1 MADTEISPFLNK
13 LGYML
18 LAEVDSLHEVEN
30 ELWSLHWLLT
40 RLTSFPMD
48 VSKDYYLM
56 EYRKKAME
64 VITILHEAEDVIDSY
79 LDTTKCRNY
88 STSAHKV
95 LKFTSQIK
103 GMMDKLK
110 GLHVWFHDHF
120 TKSCSTC
127 GTSSSSKRS
136 LANEVGDHMVV
147 VLEDE
152 VQKMIDL
159 LKDEEDPQRE
169 VIPVVGPGGIG
180 KTTLVRKVYNHP
192 TIVEH
197 FPCRSWI
204 YVSSDYK
211 LEELLQDIIDQIKPT
226 STAPAG
232 SGSGSAAAARNIVD
246 EEMMSLKDLAIQ
258 TYELL
263 KTTSTRYLVV
273 FDDVCKTQFWE
284 DIHMIFPNNKLNS
297 GGGSRIIFTTRHD
310 EVALYARPSRPPF
323 NLRPLTKE
331 ESWKLFS
338 NRVSLVEDHHHH
350 HPLQEWVDACG
361 GVPHILVALAEEYI
375 NNHSPDHQ
383 LSMTDKI
390 PTPPPPRRIQELI
403 YSDLPHHLKT
413 CLSYFDISEEGS
425 YSFFDFKGLIVAE
438 GLVKPPP
445 LSASASASAIATVV
459 ELEDIAE
466 EYLNELIHR
475 NLIEVKSRSFDGRIK
490 EISLLDLC
498 RSEAAVA
505 ATKMKFQQ
513 TDLGNGFY
521 ECIFSSD
528 DDPPPPTLIKEE
540 RSKRMKKKFIQKK
553 RKERSLFNWNL
564 YQPTKT
570 WDGIT
575 GPFLQRI
582 FNNLVSLRVLDL
594 SIGFYNIPRQ
604 IDLIHLRYLRLEN
617 ISGDSF
623 SRRNYVTS
631 AISGLWN
638 LQFLKIK
645 GYFTELE
652 ISEMKQLRHLSSD
665 VYVELSLEIEERS
678 DSNVVFKN
686 LQTLKGCPIDYILGE
701 DILSKMTNLVTLHLL
716 GVVRCEKLLVRGFP
730 LLKRLQELKLTGQAF
745 RSSDT
750 SPYKLELFPPNI
762 THLTLQRTFVQRRYV
777 MQALRKLK
785 NLRVLKLKFG
795 SISEKE
801 DLDLGRDGDGAGEGD
816 GDGDGD
822 GFLQLKF
829 LKLKD
834 LFQSGQLRKWHM
846 SKGVMPSLEK
856 VAIINCKNLEGLPS
870 AALEVIPT
878 LQELEVDASNDQ
890 VLTDARLIEERMG
903 KDRLKLS
910 LIQ

>member
-263 KTTSTRYLVV
+263 KTTST
-273 FDDVCKTQFWE
+273 
-284 DIHMIFPNNKLNS
+284 
-297 GGGSRIIFTTRHD
+297 
-310 EVALYARPSRPPF
+310 
-323 NLRPLTKE
+323 
-331 ESWKLFS
+331 
-338 NRVSLVEDHHHH
+338 
-350 HPLQEWVDACG
+350 
-361 GVPHILVALAEEYI
+361 
-375 NNHSPDHQ
+375 
-383 LSMTDKI
+383 
-390 PTPPPPRRIQELI
+390 
-403 YSDLPHHLKT
+403 
-413 CLSYFDISEEGS
+413 
-425 YSFFDFKGLIVAE
+425 
-438 GLVKPPP
+438 
-445 LSASASASAIATVV
+445 
-459 ELEDIAE
+459 
-466 EYLNELIHR
+466 
-475 NLIEVKSRSFDGRIK
+475 
-490 EISLLDLC
+490 